1 MKPEADR
8 GVRAIRR
15 TVSRGVSCLGLALVA
30 ILTVPAVLLLGLASL
45 VRSAAD
51 RISARLECD

>member
-1 MKPEADR
+1 MKPKADR
-8 GVRAIRR
+8 GVRTLRR
-15 TVSRGVSCLGLALVA
+15 TASRGVSCLGLALVA

-51 RISARLECD
+51 KINA

>member
-1 MKPEADR
+1 MKPKADR
-8 GVRAIRR
+8 GVRTLRR
-15 TVSRGVSCLGLALVA
+15 TASRGVSCLGLALVA

-51 RISARLECD
+51 KISAWLECD